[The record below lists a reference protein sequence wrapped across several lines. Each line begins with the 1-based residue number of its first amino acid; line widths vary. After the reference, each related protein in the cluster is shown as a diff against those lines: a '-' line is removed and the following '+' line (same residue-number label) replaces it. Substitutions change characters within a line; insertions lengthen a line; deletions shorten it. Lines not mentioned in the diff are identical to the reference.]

1 MIEFEITGERAERI
15 RCFEY
20 EVFKKYQEAAKQYLP
35 LIREY
40 GCELHLK
47 LGWSNMLRKEWS
59 PDGLPMKNDYRC
71 YAYCGIER
79 NG

>member
-1 MIEFEITGERAERI
+1 MEFEITGERAEGI

-47 LGWSNMLRKEWS
+47 LGWSNMLRQE
-59 PDGLPMKNDYRC
+59 
-71 YAYCGIER
+71 
-79 NG
+79 

>member
-1 MIEFEITGERAERI
+1 MENLGEKNVIEFEITGERAEKI

-40 GCELHLK
+40 G
-47 LGWSNMLRKEWS
+47 
-59 PDGLPMKNDYRC
+59 
-71 YAYCGIER
+71 
-79 NG
+79 